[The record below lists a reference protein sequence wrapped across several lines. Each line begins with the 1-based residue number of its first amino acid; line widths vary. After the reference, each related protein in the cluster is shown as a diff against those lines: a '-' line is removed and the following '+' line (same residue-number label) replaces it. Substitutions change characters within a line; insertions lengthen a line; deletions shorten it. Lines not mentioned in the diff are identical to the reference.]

1 MDFHQLQ
8 YFVAIAESG
17 SITAA
22 AKKLFLSQ
30 PPLSMQMKQLEKE
43 LGCVLFLRG
52 AREIQLTEA
61 GKLLYNR
68 AKSLLELRRVTEEE
82 LAACADGTSGTIRL
96 GMISSVGSSLLPQW
110 LAAFHTKH
118 PDIRFSVY
126 EADTYQILEKLHQD
140 RIEMALVRSPFSA
153 EGIQRIPLRSESLIA
168 VGHRSFFADATSISL
183 QQLAEQPLIVYRR
196 WENILNQKFRTLGIT
211 PSYFCVNED
220 ARTTVLLGRC
230 RVGHWNHSTVCLLF
244 APQPGNH
251 YGANCR
257 CHARYHNFYG
267 TPRTGIYGTT
277 YTLFLG
283 GIAKNL
289 QGSLE
294 T

>member
-8 YFVAIAESG
+8 YFVAIVESG

-43 LGCVLFLRG
+43 LGCILFLRG

-110 LAAFHTKH
+110 LAVFHTKH

-211 PSYFCVNED
+211 PSYFCVYVD
-220 ARTTVLLGRC
+220 ARTTVYWADAGLGIGIIPQSACSLRHNPETIMVPIADAMPDTTIFMV
-230 RVGHWNHSTVCLLF
+230 RREQAYM
-244 APQPGNH
+244 APH
-251 YGANCR
+251 
-257 CHARYHNFYG
+257 
-267 TPRTGIYGTT
+267 
-277 YTLFLG
+277 TLCFWEE
-283 GIAKNL
+283 L
-289 QGSLE
+289 QKICKE
-294 T
+294 V

>member
-1 MDFHQLQ
+1 MDFHQLR

-110 LAAFHTKH
+110 LAVFHTKH

-126 EADTYQILEKLHQD
+126 EADTYRILEKLHQD

-183 QQLAEQPLIVYRR
+183 RQLAEQPLIVYRR
-196 WENILNQKFRTLGIT
+196 WENILNQKFHTLGIT
-211 PSYFCVNED
+211 TSYFCLNED
-220 ARTTVLLGRC
+220 ARTTVYWADAGLGIGIIPQSACSLLRNSETIMVPIVDAMPDTTIFMV
-230 RVGHWNHSTVCLLF
+230 RREQAYM
-244 APQPGNH
+244 AP
-251 YGANCR
+251 
-257 CHARYHNFYG
+257 
-267 TPRTGIYGTT
+267 
-277 YTLFLG
+277 YTLCFWEE
-283 GIAKNL
+283 L
-289 QGSLE
+289 QKICKE
-294 T
+294 V